1 MLQEQLM
8 QVYHDH
14 WQSQGDMLT
23 DITRYFRGPDV
34 TTVTSA
40 YENAP
45 IKIALYGKQG
55 LNYDN
60 TLPQFCSG
68 EWTLE
73 RILKSYQDFNF
84 GATYFRSP
92 FWENWDLV
100 STGVFGPTLLGWQ
113 HNAKPGKADRPQSPC
128 LDRKLASVANG
139 GSGRGPGTWR
149 AASRCSRTCPTGPSE
164 VAKPTRRLARVIR

>member
-100 STGVFGPTLLGWQ
+100 STGVFGPTCGRSIMAWGNVLKFVYQKDG
-113 HNAKPGKADRPQSPC
+113 GKVLPLPDVP
-128 LDRKLASVANG
+128 D
-139 GSGRGPGTWR
+139 R
-149 AASRCSRTCPTGPSE
+149 AALNAGLE
-164 VAKPTRRLARVIR
+164 LQGDLMRREMEILWL